1 MLSTSAGAASSHLY
15 IYDCTGKPSTGSISY
30 GGKDVP
36 LYCLD
41 SEVLVDTVKMPHM
54 SEDLDYHDGKVCIAF
69 EAGAHKYGGGL
80 IPFSLKHIMGFE
92 LD

>member
-1 MLSTSAGAASSHLY
+1 
-15 IYDCTGKPSTGSISY
+15 
-30 GGKDVP
+30 
-36 LYCLD
+36 
-41 SEVLVDTVKMPHM
+41 MPHM
-54 SEDLDYHDGKVCIAF
+54 SEDLDYHNGKVCIAF